1 MPAPGA
7 SGPGSSAPQSAA
19 DTGLW
24 LRRYH
29 PAPAAGTVLVCFPHA
44 GGSAGYFHPLSAALS
59 PDVEVLAVQY
69 PGRQDRRT
77 EPFAADLPSLADAI
91 ADVLAAVPDGRPF
104 AFLGHSMGA
113 ILAFEVAAR
122 FRQAGRTGP
131 ERLFASGRRAPST
144 ARDERVHLGADAAL
158 VAEMRRLAG
167 TDARLLEDPD
177 VLAMILP
184 ATRADYRLIETY
196 RWRPGPP
203 LDCPISVLIGDDDP
217 KATVDEA
224 RAWAKHTG
232 RGCSLHVF
240 PGGHFYLAEHAAA
253 VVGLVRA
260 ELAPT
265 R

>member
-1 MPAPGA
+1 MPTPGDSAPG
-7 SGPGSSAPQSAA
+7 STVPGPA
-19 DTGLW
+19 DSPDLW

-29 PAPAAGTVLVCFPHA
+29 PEPAARSVLVCFPHA

-59 PDVEVLAVQY
+59 PDVEVVALQY
-69 PGRQDRRT
+69 PGRQDRRA
-77 EPFAADLPSLADAI
+77 EPFPAELPSFADAI
-91 ADVLAAVPDGRPF
+91 AAVLAAAPDGRPF

-113 ILAFEVAAR
+113 ILAFEVAVR
-122 FRQAGRTGP
+122 LQQAGRTGP
-131 ERLFASGRRAPST
+131 ERLFVSGRRAPST
-144 ARDERVHLGADAAL
+144 VRDERVHLRADAGL

-184 ATRADYRLIETY
+184 ATRADYRVIETY

-203 LDCPISVLIGDDDP
+203 LDCPISILIGDSDP

-224 RAWAKHTG
+224 RAWERHTG
-232 RGCSLHVF
+232 RGSSLHVF

-253 VVGLVRA
+253 VVDLVRA